1 MALKTI
7 CVFGA
12 SSATLDQS
20 YYDQAHELGKMLA
33 QASYDLVYGAGNL
46 GIMGAVARGVK
57 EGQGKIIGVIPSFL
71 NMEGVAYPHCDELI
85 VTETMRERKAEM
97 EKRADG
103 FIALPGGYG
112 TFEELL
118 EVLTLKQLSR
128 HNKPIVIVNTN
139 GYYDALLAQME
150 VCIEQNFAKPSCRE
164 LYAVC
169 ENGQQTIEYLKSYVP
184 KEIELKVFCYVDKG
198 KA

>member
-1 MALKTI
+1 MKTI

-12 SSATLDQS
+12 SSASLDQT
-20 YYDQAHELGKMLA
+20 YYDSAYELGQILA
-33 QASYDLVYGAGNL
+33 QSGYDLVYGAGNL

-57 EGQGKIIGVIPSFL
+57 QDQGKIIGVIPSFL

-97 EKRADG
+97 ESRADG
-103 FIALPGGYG
+103 FVALPGGYG

-139 GYYDALLAQME
+139 GYYDALLSQME
-150 VCIEQNFAKPSCRE
+150 ATIEQNFAKPSCRE

-169 ENGQQTIEYLKSYVP
+169 KNAEETVSYLKNYVP